1 MANPYHSGRKEVT
14 RSAAVMI
21 KTTLETWE
29 GFIRT
34 ELDADGSYRG
44 FTDSRRD
51 ARNLIALGNVNNG
64 EV

>member
-1 MANPYHSGRKEVT
+1 
-14 RSAAVMI
+14 MI
-21 KTTLETWE
+21 ETTLETWE